1 MRSYWLGYLGIIAL
15 LLTLMSC
22 TPSPRY
28 TSAKQPA
35 RESPRENP
43 KQEHEGTASYYGAEF
58 HGRRTANGEIYN
70 MYAMTAA
77 HRTLPFN
84 TWILV
89 TNLDNGKQVTVRLND
104 RGPFVKGRIIDLSY
118 GAAQKIGVIGP
129 GTARVRLEVLELG
142 GR

>member
-1 MRSYWLGYLGIIAL
+1 MSSHWPGCLRIVVI

-28 TSAKQPA
+28 TSVKRPP
-35 RESPRENP
+35 RESSPENP
-43 KQEHEGTASYYGAEF
+43 KQEHEGLASYYGAEF
-58 HGRRTANGEIYN
+58 HGRQTANGDIYN

-89 TNLDNGKQVTVRLND
+89 TNLDNGKQVTVRIND
-104 RGPFVKGRIIDLSY
+104 RGPFIKGRIIDLSY
-118 GAAQKIGVIGP
+118 GAAQKIGMVGI
-129 GTARVRLEVLELG
+129 GTAKVRLEVLELG
-142 GR
+142 GQ